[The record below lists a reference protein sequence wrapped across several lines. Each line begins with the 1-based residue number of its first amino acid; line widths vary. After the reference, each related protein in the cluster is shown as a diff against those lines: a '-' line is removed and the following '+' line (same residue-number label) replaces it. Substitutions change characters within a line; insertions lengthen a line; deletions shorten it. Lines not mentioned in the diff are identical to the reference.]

1 MTFNP
6 YSAVY
11 LFSAVISFCLILL
24 LWFRGTRSKEQLY
37 FLAFC
42 FSVFLWN
49 GSAFLGVNSTSVNA
63 AVLFAK
69 LACLGIIL
77 IPASFSLFISTFL
90 MKERNLYWKAQNN
103 IFLGLTI
110 IFAVLDLTTGLF
122 VSGVV
127 AKGHFAYFT
136 VPGILFVPLTLIV
149 YYSAIL
155 GNVWLVL
162 DIRNHRGHKLQ
173 QIKFLLLAFGAGFIG
188 GLLTIAAMFTG
199 IPVTELSGLAVVPYV
214 LITAYAILRY
224 RLMDVSLILKKT
236 TAYSLITTGI
246 TFVYVLVVLGFEY
259 LFRFWF
265 GYFSFWAALPA
276 ALIVTLTFMPLRRL
290 LQAGTDRIFFQ
301 QVIEYQRIIREV
313 TNRLASITDLET
325 LFRMIDMTVAKIL
338 CVGGVAV
345 LLHEEKRHCYVVE
358 KINSLPKEFTGL
370 QISEDDPLIVL
381 LRTEKSA
388 ILIEELK
395 NRLAGTRID
404 RPDREMAAA
413 AILAMEKFKA
423 AVAVPSFI
431 KEDLTGVLLLGEKLS
446 EETYND
452 DDLEL
457 LATMAAEAGI
467 AIENAKLY
475 RDIMETRD
483 YLNSIIK
490 GSDDAI
496 FTIDLEG
503 KVQTWN
509 EAAERILGYPAA
521 EVIGQQL
528 PFVSREE
535 TAGWIAKIKA
545 GENLK
550 NLEVTRQNK
559 AGRALCLLVTIS
571 PIKAGTD
578 EVIGLS
584 AIANDITERKR
595 SEDKLREQMKELQEW
610 HQVTVGREMKMIE
623 LEKEVDALLTELHRT
638 PKYQ

>member
-1 MTFNP
+1 M
-6 YSAVY
+6 VY

-90 MKERNLYWKAQNN
+90 MKERSLYWQVQNN
-103 IFLGLTI
+103 IFLGLTV

-155 GNVWLVL
+155 GNIWLVL

-199 IPVTELSGLAVVPYV
+199 IPVTELSGLAVIPYV

-358 KINSLPKEFTGL
+358 KINSLPKDFAGA
-370 QISEDDPLIVL
+370 QIGEDDPLIML
-381 LRTEKSA
+381 LRAEKAA

-395 NRLAGTRID
+395 NRLAGTRLD

-423 AVAVPSFI
+423 VLAVPSFI

-475 RDIMETRD
+475 RDIMETKD
-483 YLNSIIK
+483 YLNSVIK

-496 FTIDLEG
+496 FTIDLDG

-509 EAAERILGYPAA
+509 EAAERIIGYPAA
-521 EVIGQQL
+521 EVMGQSL

-550 NLEVTRQNK
+550 NMEVTRQNK
-559 AGRALCLLVTIS
+559 AGQALCLLVTIS
-571 PIKAGTD
+571 PIKAGA